1 MNAACEVDRLFHA
14 FYFLAAIASRQPTIR
29 DRMAPK
35 SVEIIPPTDEPS
47 TSSVAK
53 PVSAPVHPEAAFAAT
68 HRRSHPSNLSLV
80 PPAPASDEKP
90 LLSRLR
96 TAKGRDVHQR
106 RLEQLTQLSK
116 NLGGGPAVP
125 R

>member
-1 MNAACEVDRLFHA
+1 
-14 FYFLAAIASRQPTIR
+14 
-29 DRMAPK
+29 MAPK
-35 SVEIIPPTDEPS
+35 GVVEIIPPTDEPS

-116 NLGGGPAVP
+116 NLGGGPAVQP
-125 R
+125 QAVRRVERVQP